1 MAANEL
7 LQRLGIEH
15 PILLAPMA
23 GSGGTPEL
31 AAAVSNAGGLGAWG
45 GAYSKPEEIAATI
58 RRMRQLTAK
67 PFNINLFAG
76 GYGADLGIDP
86 QPMLAIVAEAHAKL
100 GLAPPILPPMP
111 ASPFDAQL
119 EAVLEERPR
128 VFSFTFGAPSDSQ
141 IAALKQRDV
150 VVIGTATTV
159 QEARHL
165 EQTGV
170 DAIALQGAEAGAHRG
185 TFLAA
190 FEQSMIPIATL
201 VAECRAAV
209 RIPLIASGGLM
220 DGRDIAAMMK
230 LGAAAAQLGTAFLPC
245 PESGAPD
252 AYKQALLH
260 AKSDRTVITRAFSGR
275 PARGIKN
282 AFITMVESKKS
293 SILPFRQQN
302 DLTRPMR
309 TAAGAKG
316 VADYISLW
324 AGRVWRGR
332 APCRLRI
339 WWQRSCAKCQPRKSS
354 GRSSMGVPCGV
365 RSHARSQAS
374 RVRVS
379 VPASLK
385 PFSATMRSSVA
396 SQ

>member
-1 MAANEL
+1 MAANGF

-58 RRMRQLTAK
+58 RRLRQLTSR

-76 GYGADLGIDP
+76 GYETDRGIDP
-86 QPMLAIVAEAHAKL
+86 QPMLGIMAEAHSKL
-100 GLAPPILPPMP
+100 ELPPP
-111 ASPFDAQL
+111 VLPPVPSSPFDAQL
-119 EAVLEERPR
+119 EAVLEERPP
-128 VFSFTFGAPSDSQ
+128 VFSFTFGVPLPAQ
-141 IAALKQRDV
+141 IAALKQRG
-150 VVIGTATTV
+150 ILISGTATTV

-165 EQTGV
+165 ELAGV
-170 DAIALQGAEAGAHRG
+170 DAIVLQGAEAGAHRG

-190 FEQSMIPIATL
+190 FEPSMVPLATL

-209 RIPLIASGGLM
+209 QVPLTASGGLM
-220 DGRDIAAMMK
+220 DGRDIAAVMK

-252 AYKQALLH
+252 AYKRALLGTRND
-260 AKSDRTVITRAFSGR
+260 ATVITRAFSGR

-282 AFITMVESKKS
+282 AFIAMAEGKEN

-309 TAAGAKG
+309 NAAGAKG
-316 VADYISLW
+316 IADYISLW
-324 AGRVWRGR
+324 AG
-332 APCRLRI
+332 
-339 WWQRSCAKCQPRKSS
+339 Q
-354 GRSSMGVPCGV
+354 GV
-365 RSHARSQAS
+365 ARSRAMPAADLVAALLREMS
-374 RVRVS
+374 GAEIVR
-379 VPASLK
+379 P
-385 PFSATMRSSVA
+385 
-396 SQ
+396 